1 MNYRNF
7 TEQVKN
13 EVVKK
18 LGEDSFVQLHQETKN
33 NGEKRMGLLIR
44 TQETNIFPII
54 YLEE

>member
-18 LGEDSFVQLHQETKN
+18 LGEDSFGNKYIPHN
-33 NGEKRMGLLIR
+33 LLRRI
-44 TQETNIFPII
+44 
-54 YLEE
+54 L